1 MIEQIKQRW
10 EKAPWWQRILWIVL
24 FPVVL
29 LLLGFFALQT
39 LRKSPQERIEE
50 IDHDAMV
57 RQIQEEKKRN
67 SQLSEVEKERAEV
80 HRLADEEAQ
89 RRIAENKKLH
99 RTATNEQLLEAIR
112 NEMKRR

>member
-1 MIEQIKQRW
+1 MIEQVKQQW
-10 EKAPWWQRILWIVL
+10 EKAPWWQRVLWIVL

-67 SQLSEVEKERAEV
+67 AQLSEVEKERAEA

-99 RTATNEQLLEAIR
+99 RAATNEQLLEAVR
-112 NEMKRR
+112 REMKRR

>member
-1 MIEQIKQRW
+1 MIEQVKQQW
-10 EKAPWWQRILWIVL
+10 EKAPWWQRILGVVL

-67 SQLSEVEKERAEV
+67 SQLSEVEKERAEA

-89 RRIAENKKLH
+89 RRIEENKKLH
-99 RTATNEQLLEAIR
+99 RSATNEQLLEAVR
-112 NEMKRR
+112 REMKRR

>member
-1 MIEQIKQRW
+1 MIEQVKQQW
-10 EKAPWWQRILWIVL
+10 EKAPWWQRILWIIL
-24 FPVVL
+24 FPVAL

-67 SQLSEVEKERAEV
+67 SQLSEVEKERAEA

-89 RRIAENKKLH
+89 RRIEENKKLH
-99 RTATNEQLLEAIR
+99 RSATNEQLLEAVR
-112 NEMKRR
+112 REMKRR